1 LLGFAILPRGKFIQS
16 MIVNVIAICLAA
28 AVNLL
33 ALFCVTQA
41 RLHTTFPTPSTQDAT
56 YNASA
61 STVCAI
67 WLIFQTYIIN
77 VGRAAR
83 PQFQFPAVLCS
94 IFVGLSM
101 TDGVLFPTMPA
112 AISFMKRLLQA
123 FLTGF
128 ALATGV
134 SLFVFPMT
142 SRKVVFKEMA
152 QYFRL
157 LIDSLNAQTAYIAS
171 LDTLQ
176 VPQLQEEHKLMV
188 QTAKESNSTKDRR
201 PPGVADTLAPSKLRE
216 VQNKIIELHGKLDSN
231 VTLAKRE
238 IAFGKLDARHIDQLW
253 MLMRLVFLPVV
264 GLSSIINILEHQLEE
279 QASIT
284 MSGTSEGPKQ
294 RHSQLDNLQFL
305 MKKLHEPFSLTA
317 ATVSDAFL
325 HVLLTLEL
333 IQPGKKSNS
342 DEESTADQP
351 AKPGT
356 PGFAEAYKR
365 KVDDFY
371 VLKQKTLEDWCR
383 EHAIELPSDSFGSSF
398 LRLKEIAPKQEEE
411 QHPNQR
417 RQRQLLFI
425 LHIEYLL
432 WRVGVSVLDMV
443 VYIDKSKQ
451 DGVFDTTKVIFPSSK
466 VSFLHISFF

>member
-1 LLGFAILPRGKFIQS
+1 
-16 MIVNVIAICLAA
+16 MIVNVITICLAA

-41 RLHTTFPTPSTQDAT
+41 RYHTTPPTPPTQDAT

-67 WLIFQTYIIN
+67 WLIFQIYIIN

-101 TDGVLFPTMPA
+101 TNGVLFPTMPA
-112 AISFMKRLLQA
+112 AISYMKRLLQA

-134 SLFVFPMT
+134 NLFVFPMT

-152 QYFRL
+152 QYLRL

-176 VPQLQEEHKLMV
+176 APQLQEEHKQMV
-188 QTAKESNSTKDRR
+188 QSGKESNNTKDQR
-201 PPGVADTLAPSKLRE
+201 PPGLAEISALSKLRE
-216 VQNKIIELHGKLDSN
+216 VQNKIVELHGKLDSN

-253 MLMRLVFLPVV
+253 KLMRLVFLPVV
-264 GLSSIINILEHQLEE
+264 GLWSMINILEHQLEE
-279 QASIT
+279 QEPIM
-284 MSGTSEGPKQ
+284 MSGTGEGPKQ
-294 RHSQLDNLQFL
+294 SHSQLDNLQFL
-305 MKKLHEPFSLTA
+305 LKKLHEPFSLTA
-317 ATVSDAFL
+317 ATVSDAFQ
-325 HVLLTLEL
+325 HILLTLGL
-333 IQPGKKSNS
+333 IQPGKKLNS

-371 VLKQKTLEDWCR
+371 VSKQKTLEEWCR
-383 EHAIELPSDSFGSSF
+383 EHAIELPSDSSGSSF
-398 LRLKEIAPKQEEE
+398 LRLKEITPMQEE
-411 QHPNQR
+411 QHPHQR
-417 RQRQLLFI
+417 SQRQLLFI

-432 WRVGVSVLDMV
+432 WRVSVSVLDMV
-443 VYIDKSKQ
+443 VYVDKSKQ
-451 DGVFDTTKVIFPSSK
+451 DGVFDTPKVIYPSSK
-466 VSFLHISFF
+466 VSFLQISFL